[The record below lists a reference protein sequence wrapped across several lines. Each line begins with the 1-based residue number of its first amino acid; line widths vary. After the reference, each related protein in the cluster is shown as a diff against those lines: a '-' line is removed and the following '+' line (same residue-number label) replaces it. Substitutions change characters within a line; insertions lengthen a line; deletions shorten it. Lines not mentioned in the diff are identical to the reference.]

1 MYLMLEPVLGDN
13 QGSLKNYTNK
23 IGTKSSNSQGSMEV
37 MLAVLNLLLTINH
50 YQMEI
55 RTQSFSSNVSRPKL
69 NHVAMK
75 IETIRYG
82 KVFRN
87 RRLSRQEVKQGK

>member
-1 MYLMLEPVLGDN
+1 MCLILEPVLGEN

-23 IGTKSSNSQGSMEV
+23 IGTKSFDSQGSKEV
-37 MLAVLNLLLTINH
+37 ILAVFNLLLIINH
-50 YQMEI
+50 YQMEN

-75 IETIRYG
+75 IDTIRHG